1 MSLLLCFSANFWDL
15 TCKTNRCVLKEQI
28 FCLPLPEKAKRQHN
42 FIVIPVNGDGVNPVP
57 DSVTAPP
64 EPIVWTFAEATGK
77 DVKEGEDPGP
87 APIAAVIN
95 ECLAKEGVGKKVVFP
110 DDKEFASAIVQSH
123 RKGEK
128 AFHVKAFRG
137 SKDGEFAQFPLHL
150 TPHAIY
156 KKSV

>member
-1 MSLLLCFSANFWDL
+1 MSLPLCFSANFGDL
-15 TCKTNRCVLKEQI
+15 TCKTNWCVLKEQI

-42 FIVIPVNGDGVNPVP
+42 LIVIPVNGDGVNPVP
-57 DSVTAPP
+57 DSVIAPP

-87 APIAAVIN
+87 APIAAAIN

-110 DDKEFASAIVQSH
+110 DEKEFASAIVQSH

-137 SKDGEFAQFPLHL
+137 SKDGEF
-150 TPHAIY
+150 
-156 KKSV
+156 V